1 MAENNLPQ
9 IAGDTLRSTTDANK
23 AAAKQ
28 SRALSKQ
35 LAFMNIG
42 AGMLTNASISLD
54 KYAKSEQKKKSPLK
68 SLKDMFSL
76 TNVKQKSLQEQQADQ
91 IASKLGV
98 TREELDVLQKRKELN
113 DSQKKVA
120 DEFRE
125 NASKYGVNLEGIKTS
140 FTDMG
145 EMLLNNEKDSTAT
158 LEETLGETNAKII
171 SELRDSSVGSKL
183 QKIEDSREKARTDA
197 ENAGLFKGILQNTED
212 MEEALV
218 NGFKGML
225 DKMAEKSGKG
235 IGIGLGLLAAPIMLS
250 IGAIMGL
257 KDSLVRIAK
266 LAKSFTKMTVIKP
279 LQGMLNFF
287 KGLGNKIAPKQM
299 ARGAKAISKFSTSI
313 TNFFSGISKS
323 LNNMNITRAFKAGM
337 SGLKQFRTATG
348 QFGKLGFFGKV
359 GTAVGNA
366 IKSLQSFKAGSIEK
380 IGSFFTRVKDVAQRI
395 IKPIADFGSKIKG
408 AVTGVT
414 NGVGTVGKFFGALKG
429 AFMPIAKIAGT
440 IGRVVGRAFYPITVL
455 MAAFDGIKGF
465 MGGFASQD
473 NILSSII
480 AGINGAFMGII
491 DGLVMKTLDLIK
503 GLFSWIFEKLGFDG
517 VSEALDSFSFS
528 EIWQSLTVKIQ
539 EAISGITN
547 LFSDLVD
554 SGINVIK
561 NFFGFG
567 GDEEETPDNNKTAKG
582 SNKESQRAADIR
594 KRRMERGMMSQEEK
608 DARNRQILQDA
619 KAKAAA
625 ENNEGAEVNARSQA
639 AAGSTNIISVVAP
652 NTSNVVQTSQNMN
665 QTVAV
670 PASPTPSVASR
681 RSGGRSGRINS

>member
-113 DSQKKVA
+113 ESQKKVA

-183 QKIEDSREKARTDA
+183 QKIEDSREKARADA

-225 DKMAEKSGKG
+225 DKMTEKSGKG
-235 IGIGLGLLAAPIMLS
+235 IGIGLGLLAAPILLS
-250 IGAIMGL
+250 IGAITGL
-257 KDSLVRIAK
+257 KDSLVNIAK
-266 LAKSFTKMTVIKP
+266 LAKSFAKMTIIKP

-287 KGLGNKIAPKQM
+287 KGIGEKFAPKKM
-299 ARGAKAISKFSTSI
+299 ESGAKAISKFSTSI

-395 IKPIADFGSKIKG
+395 IKPITDFGSKIKG

-414 NGVGTVGKFFGALKG
+414 NGVGTVGKFFGALKS

-465 MGGFASQD
+465 MDGFASQD

-539 EAISGITN
+539 EAISGFTN
-547 LFSDLVD
+547 FFSDLVD
-554 SGINVIK
+554 SGIKGIK
-561 NFFGFG
+561 KFFGFG
-567 GDEEETPDNNKTAKG
+567 GDEG

-594 KRRMERGMMSQEEK
+594 NRRMERGMMSQEEK

-639 AAGSTNIISVVAP
+639 AAGSTNMISVVAP

-670 PASPTPSVASR
+670 PASPAPSVASR